1 MPDADTT
8 DIVQSFL
15 FQLVSLLELNDN
27 NQQIIGREF
36 DLNGELTEIQLQNL
50 ADIINLQ
57 LSKTPEFKSSE
68 ASVSIDV
75 IICSLLE
82 RLAIVQGASTE
93 IDQIQEK
100 IEKGI
105 TKEEWPD
112 TLGDI
117 ANSVSLAIKKLSD
130 GTILASNAWMETSN

>member
-93 IDQIQEK
+93 IDQFQ
-100 IEKGI
+100 
-105 TKEEWPD
+105 
-112 TLGDI
+112 
-117 ANSVSLAIKKLSD
+117 
-130 GTILASNAWMETSN
+130 